1 MGTQDYLV
9 VQCMDLYGEFPEKS
23 FYYCNPSNYYLR
35 ALPVLS
41 KEYEDLAK
49 AITKRF
55 TGDASF
61 FAFNGED
68 PEEPEAPPVERFR
81 ELHRLSYVVRKI
93 DHDCAL
99 VPGGALI
106 VDAAKKVVF
115 SPYYDGLSYQTLSEQ
130 RSCYHFRR
138 PQN

>member
-1 MGTQDYLV
+1 MQFWGKIFGSTQDYLV

-68 PEEPEAPPVERFR
+68 PEEPEPG
-81 ELHRLSYVVRKI
+81 ELLYK
-93 DHDCAL
+93 L
-99 VPGGALI
+99 
-106 VDAAKKVVF
+106 
-115 SPYYDGLSYQTLSEQ
+115 
-130 RSCYHFRR
+130 
-138 PQN
+138 